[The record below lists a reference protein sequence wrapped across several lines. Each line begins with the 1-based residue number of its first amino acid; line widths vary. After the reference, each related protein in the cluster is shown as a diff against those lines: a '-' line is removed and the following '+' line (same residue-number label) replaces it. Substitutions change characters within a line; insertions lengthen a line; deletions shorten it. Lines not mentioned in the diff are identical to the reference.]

1 MLSSLVAVVV
11 EKMMEAAVVLEPSES
26 EPHQ

>member
-1 MLSSLVAVVV
+1 MLSSAAVAVA
-11 EKMMEAAVVLEPSES
+11 EKMMEAVVVLEPSES